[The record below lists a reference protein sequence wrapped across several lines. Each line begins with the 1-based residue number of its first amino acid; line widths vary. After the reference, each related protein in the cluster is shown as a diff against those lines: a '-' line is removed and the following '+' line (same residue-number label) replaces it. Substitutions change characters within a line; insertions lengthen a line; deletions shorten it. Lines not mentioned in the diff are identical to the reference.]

1 MNKILN
7 NKFGVLIILGGLL
20 YCFKGTN
27 IVYPLLL
34 IMIFWI
40 YFNEMKDGRKKVSSC
55 IKFLC
60 IDAMLVAYVIWAGLV
75 GKLNF
80 IEDTIHREAI
90 KVISFLI
97 IYCVL
102 YIVIAFSAEIKTARM
117 TIFIITS
124 VVSIVYLVLT
134 TIINLLPLSE
144 YTIFLSSYIS
154 DQMVLDTL
162 LKEYDGRVICN
173 IFVQIFIYPMW
184 IAALI
189 SGMVIEGRS
198 YCSDKQISIKSVLA
212 KITNWV

>member
-1 MNKILN
+1 MKKILN
-7 NKFGVLIILGGLL
+7 NKLGVLTILGGLL
-20 YCFKGTN
+20 LCFKETN
-27 IVYPLLL
+27 FVYPLLL

-55 IKFLC
+55 LKFLC
-60 IDAMLVAYVIWAGLV
+60 IDAMLVTYVIWAGLV

-80 IEDTIHREAI
+80 IEDTVYREAI

-102 YIVIAFSAEIKTARM
+102 YIVIAFSAEIKAARM

-134 TIINLLPLSE
+134 TIINLIPLSE
-144 YTIFLSSYIS
+144 YTIFLSSYIP
-154 DQMVLDTL
+154 DQMLLDTL

-173 IFVQIFIYPMW
+173 IVVQIIIYPMW
-184 IAALI
+184 VAALI
-189 SGMVIEGRS
+189 GGMVIEGRS
-198 YCSDKQISIKSVLA
+198 YCGKCISIKSILA
-212 KITNWV
+212 KITNLE